1 MDEHLSLSE
10 RFSKVYT
17 GAVSDIL
24 DRLGYRNQVL
34 PRTLRGLTPGANVCG
49 FALTAYGET
58 STSQDPDAIFVPI
71 LKMLGDVGP
80 NQVVI
85 TQAND
90 TTCSH
95 LGELS
100 ATTIKARGGVGAVI
114 YGGVRDVDYIQKLGL
129 DVFCLYTT
137 PADVLG
143 RWCLVDY
150 NVPIVI
156 ENVKI
161 HPMDIVLGDKD
172 GVLVVPHPIAFT
184 VLEQAEE
191 LVGTENSV
199 RRDVMNGV
207 HPLDAYHTHGW
218 F

>member
-1 MDEHLSLSE
+1 
-10 RFSKVYT
+10 
-17 GAVSDIL
+17 
-24 DRLGYRNQVL
+24 
-34 PRTLRGLTPGANVCG
+34 
-49 FALTAYGET
+49 
-58 STSQDPDAIFVPI
+58 
-71 LKMLGDVGP
+71 
-80 NQVVI
+80 
-85 TQAND
+85 
-90 TTCSH
+90 
-95 LGELS
+95 
-100 ATTIKARGGVGAVI
+100 
-114 YGGVRDVDYIQKLGL
+114 
-129 DVFCLYTT
+129 
-137 PADVLG
+137 
-143 RWCLVDY
+143 VDY

-172 GVLVVPHPIAFT
+172 GVLVVPHPIALT